1 MLTETQ
7 YQAAAKAIGVNTE
20 AIKAFATVESSGNGF
35 QSDGQVKILF
45 ERHWFYK
52 LLRAEKGQQFA
63 DQTASKFPDICNPS
77 PGGYGKY
84 SEQHGR
90 LDRAVAIDRQC
101 ALQAASWGAF
111 QIMGYH
117 WKTCGYESLQ
127 AFINDMY
134 TDAGQLNALVGF
146 LKANPAIIRAIKAK
160 DWATVAKLYNG
171 PGYAVNKY
179 DTKLAAAYAQF
190 GGV

>member
-7 YQAAAKAIGVNTE
+7 YQAAAKALGVNVA

-35 QSDGQVKILF
+35 QVDGQVKILF

-52 LLRAEKGQQFA
+52 LLRSGKGQQFA
-63 DQTASKFPDICNPS
+63 DQIVGKYPDICNPS

-84 SEQHGR
+84 SEQHDR
-90 LDRAVAIDRQC
+90 LERAAAIDRQC

-134 TDAGQLNALVGF
+134 TDAGQLNALIGF
-146 LKANPAIIRAIKAK
+146 LKANPAIIKAMNAK
-160 DWATVAKLYNG
+160 SWETVAKLYNG
-171 PGYAVNKY
+171 PAQQGYDIRLKNAFYKY
-179 DTKLAAAYAQF
+179 S
-190 GGV
+190 